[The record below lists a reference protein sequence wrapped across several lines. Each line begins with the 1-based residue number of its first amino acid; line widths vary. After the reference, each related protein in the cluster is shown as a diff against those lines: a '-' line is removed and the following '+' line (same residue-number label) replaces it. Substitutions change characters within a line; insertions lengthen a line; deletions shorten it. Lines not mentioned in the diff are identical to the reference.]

1 MPGLDPYLVI
11 VAGAPG
17 AGKSSVGRLL
27 AWELNCGFLE
37 SSVFFARS
45 GAAKGDP
52 SMRHTMVL
60 DEDKARDSVRSLAS
74 RLSGCMVIAAP
85 TPGIWIEAA
94 EDYVAFVALL
104 RCDPRVLEERLSSR
118 GWPRDK
124 VVENVLAEAFGE
136 YVEGLLDFDAVF
148 EVDTTG
154 LAPEEAVS
162 RLLDLVEEWRVGVS
176 IDWLGLDEV
185 ASYVSRLLSGFDPYE
200 YRLRKAWGLDD
211 GSAGRE
217 PGQSLQ

>member
-1 MPGLDPYLVI
+1 MAPSDPYLVI

-17 AGKSSVGRLL
+17 TGKTIVGRLL
-27 AWELNCGFLE
+27 AWELDCGFLE
-37 SSVFFARS
+37 SSSFFARS
-45 GAAKGDP
+45 GAARRDP
-52 SMRHTMVL
+52 SMRHTMLL
-60 DEDKARDSVRSLAS
+60 DEERARGAVRTLVSN
-74 RLSGCMVIAAP
+74 LSGCMVVAAP
-85 TPGIWIEAA
+85 TPGLWIEAA
-94 EDYVAFVALL
+94 QEYVAFVALL

-136 YVEGLLDFDAVF
+136 YAEGLLDFDAVF

-162 RLLDLVEEWRVGVS
+162 RLLGLVEEWRVGVS
-176 IDWLGLDEV
+176 IDWLSLDDV
-185 ASYVSRLLSGFDPYE
+185 ASYVSRLLSSFNPHE

-211 GSAGRE
+211 GGAGGE
-217 PGQSLQ
+217 PG